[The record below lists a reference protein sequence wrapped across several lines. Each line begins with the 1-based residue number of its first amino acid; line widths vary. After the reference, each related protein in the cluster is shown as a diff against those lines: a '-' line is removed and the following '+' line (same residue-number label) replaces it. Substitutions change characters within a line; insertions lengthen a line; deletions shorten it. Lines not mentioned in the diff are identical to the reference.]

1 MDKARLLY
9 LIQRY
14 ANDAATPAEQK
25 ELSDFIAD
33 SPDDELFTEALM
45 EQMERHP
52 STDGDVRAFE
62 GIADQALLLSRLNGP
77 ETLPAMPRRRHIQPW
92 VWAAACA
99 LVLVIGG
106 VYLGRYSRSGHTVVV
121 SAPPK
126 PASTVISP
134 GKNGAILTLSDGS
147 TIALDSLGN
156 GKIAT
161 QQGSDVFIRQGKLTY
176 AVASASSGEPAY
188 NTLSTPKG
196 RQYHIQLPDGT
207 EVWLNA
213 ASSLHYPTLFSGA
226 DRVVDVTG
234 EAYFEVAKDAAHPFK
249 VRLGKSQIDVLGTN
263 FNVNAYNNE
272 PAIATTLLEGSV
284 RFSTGDGKSQLLKPG
299 EQTRFDQ
306 ATQALTLTDTVTI
319 SSVVAWKNGI
329 FDFNNMGLRE
339 VMQQLERW
347 YDIDV
352 KYEKKVPKISFYG
365 KMTKNIQLADLLTIL
380 ERSKVHFQVE
390 GRTLIVKP

>member
-62 GIADQALLLSRLNGP
+62 GIADQALLLSRLNRP

-176 AVASASSGEPAY
+176 AAASASSGEPAY

-306 ATQALTLTDTVTI
+306 ATQALTLTDTVTT

-380 ERSKVHFQVE
+380 ERSK
-390 GRTLIVKP
+390 